1 VESRKYLGIYLS
13 KDRATVVCIDSG
25 AGDGKVQGCFSVS
38 AEEQEQQNQQR
49 TLADLIAQESAERK
63 LQFSD
68 VAVAL
73 DCAMFMQHNMHSEFS
88 NPKQIAATIR
98 FDTEEALATDISDV
112 AIAFKIN
119 SSNESGS
126 KLTVFTA
133 KQKILS
139 DILLSLQSNNIDPVT
154 IEPDVNCLSRF
165 IGQKISLPE
174 SQEGATLFGLLSN
187 RRGYFLTHSKS
198 QKTSTLRTFLVGP
211 SQDRN
216 DILVRQVLIT
226 TNLPETG
233 EPTKYLKVC
242 DSMNS
247 IDRQQLG
254 AKLGIEV
261 EDIDLAESAGIE
273 TQAMA
278 DCADSV
284 DFAIAYGAALAHLEK
299 SQTMNFRNDFMPYQ
313 GKKMRVQK
321 ALKFLS
327 ISVSVLLLA
336 LGLYFQARLMKV
348 NGSRTFLQN
357 KFEPQ
362 YFAVMPG
369 SKQLPNT
376 FSEAVR
382 KLGSELRRIR
392 DVRSGLIS
400 IKGEKSV
407 SAKLTLVLE
416 ALNKCAAQTDLNIDS
431 ISITTTAISI
441 TGETS
446 SASSTQKLREAII
459 EKKLGNLQERVSPAK
474 SGRNS
479 FSITITPEK
488 RD

>member
-1 VESRKYLGIYLS
+1 VESRKFLGIYLS
-13 KDRATVVCIDSG
+13 RDRATVVCIGSG
-25 AGDGKVQGCFSVS
+25 VGDGQVRGCFSVS
-38 AEEQEQQNQQR
+38 AEEQEQQNQQQA
-49 TLADLIAQESAERK
+49 LADLIAQGCAERELK
-63 LQFSD
+63 FSE

-73 DCAMFMQHNMHSEFS
+73 DCALFMQHNIQSEFS
-88 NPKQIAATIR
+88 NPKQIASTIR

-112 AIAFKIN
+112 AIAFQIN

-165 IGQKISLPE
+165 ICQKIPLPE
-174 SQEGATLFGLLSN
+174 SQEGATLFGLLSS
-187 RRGYFLTHSKS
+187 RRGYFLTCSKS
-198 QKTSTLRTFLVGP
+198 QKTSALRTFLVGP

-216 DILVRQVLIT
+216 DLLARQVLVT
-226 TNLPETG
+226 TNLPETS
-233 EPTKYLKVC
+233 EPTNYLKIC

-247 IDRQQLG
+247 VDRQQLG
-254 AKLGIEV
+254 AKLGTEV
-261 EDIDLAESAGIE
+261 EDVNLAESAGIE

-278 DCADSV
+278 DCADPV

-299 SQTMNFRNDFMPYQ
+299 AQTINFRNDFMPYQ
-313 GKKMRVQK
+313 GKKMRIQK

-336 LGLYFQARLMKV
+336 LGLYFQVQLMKF
-348 NGSRTFLQN
+348 NRSRTSLHD

-369 SKQLPNT
+369 RKELPDT

-400 IKGEKSV
+400 IQGEESI
-407 SAKLTLVLE
+407 SSKLTLVLE

-441 TGETS
+441 AGETS